1 MVLYTGFILY
11 ISMCRVSEDGFI
23 TVAILVSFKCTA
35 LSPVF
40 IASIRGSGIICCRT
54 KIRGSGAF
62 KSAGI
67 MKIDMKKYRKAQIVW
82 GGVTIKSA
90 GRQSKEM
97 PLTTKKV
104 SDHTFVLI
112 KTREPW
118 LNNAIFGTCG
128 YRCGNWSLL
137 EQLRRH
143 VVTMEK
149 RIRSG
154 LEAIVQESDD
164 DDDDPMNAMGPC
176 GAEDP
181 GATENN
187 HQVPHRR
194 KEAFIPQ
201 VITVQMHEWPPE
213 ADVGCSEGMREVRLF
228 LEGNQK
234 LWIHWEDIEWLVRS
248 LWVNCQLKG
257 VPNVPGEDKGPG
269 ADKTIAPSQ
278 CGSE

>member
-1 MVLYTGFILY
+1 
-11 ISMCRVSEDGFI
+11 
-23 TVAILVSFKCTA
+23 
-35 LSPVF
+35 
-40 IASIRGSGIICCRT
+40 
-54 KIRGSGAF
+54 
-62 KSAGI
+62 

-97 PLTTKKV
+97 PLTTKRV

-128 YRCGNWSLL
+128 YRCGNGSLL
-137 EQLRRH
+137 DQLRGH

-154 LEAIVQESDD
+154 LEAIEEQPEDEA
-164 DDDDPMNAMGPC
+164 DDPMDAMGPC
-176 GAEDP
+176 GREDLQP
-181 GATENN
+181 SA
-187 HQVPHRR
+187 R
-194 KEAFIPQ
+194 KKTKKAFIPQ
-201 VITVQMHEWPPE
+201 VVTVQMHEWPPE
-213 ADVGCSEGMREVRLF
+213 ADVGCSETMREVRLF

-234 LWIHWEDIEWLVRS
+234 LWIHWADVEWLVRS
-248 LWVNCQLKG
+248 LWVNWQLKG